1 MRYLN
6 IPVVVFSLS
15 SMCLSMDTEL
25 KSRLASCERFSQTL
39 ELEMNELSR
48 QYSSRQD
55 TYEEFVRG
63 GRIRTEYSDIA
74 PSDYER
80 SVTSIV
86 NQYDL
91 MRRLKNLSE
100 SLETQKREEFNKIK
114 EMWFEGRRAK
124 ARAEVERVF
133 TDSKNCINK
142 MIDTIRRELNPQIRE
157 HLKNCVQSRL
167 ETSYKG
173 WIQTESGQQIS
184 NKFSPQYRSFL
195 QERFRA
201 IRGIPETDSTY
212 TAVNTIIRS
221 LQMLPSVYRSISEDI
236 YTNIRTALCQH
247 TEYPEDII
255 NEHAEEIFNQL
266 TSSTK
271 TFVHVVGLKND
282 FFRVFFSQ
290 LGILPI
296 CKSISEIAHCDT
308 TDQVKSI
315 LFGSETNKGWLLET
329 LQNPQ
334 ADGHTYLD
342 SILLIEDGE
351 SFFRNIDSLPHDVVC
366 HFIEYLKIIID
377 REKSFVESPFLMN
390 SGINIS
396 KLKIIMT
403 GDGNFLEDFLVDKPD
418 YIEQQLFD
426 AFDDRLSDRSTYVI
440 ANTHQVDRTILR
452 RLLDGELRSHEDYNI
467 LDEHSKKIIF
477 RRIQKILQGGS
488 IRELGE
494 TALVQK
500 NYVMSYSRTEI
511 KPHIKQLV
519 TEYLAKRIAD
529 FRQ

>member
-25 KSRLASCERFSQTL
+25 ESRLASCERFSQTL
-39 ELEMNELSR
+39 ELEMKELSR

-63 GRIRTEYSDIA
+63 GRIRAEYSDIA

-86 NQYDL
+86 DQYDL

-167 ETSYKG
+167 ETSYRG
-173 WIQTESGQQIS
+173 WIQTESGRQIS

-221 LQMLPSVYRSISEDI
+221 LQMLPSVCRSIPEDI
-236 YTNIRTALCQH
+236 YANIKTVLC
-247 TEYPEDII
+247 
-255 NEHAEEIFNQL
+255 
-266 TSSTK
+266 
-271 TFVHVVGLKND
+271 
-282 FFRVFFSQ
+282 
-290 LGILPI
+290 
-296 CKSISEIAHCDT
+296 
-308 TDQVKSI
+308 
-315 LFGSETNKGWLLET
+315 
-329 LQNPQ
+329 
-334 ADGHTYLD
+334 
-342 SILLIEDGE
+342 
-351 SFFRNIDSLPHDVVC
+351 
-366 HFIEYLKIIID
+366 
-377 REKSFVESPFLMN
+377 
-390 SGINIS
+390 
-396 KLKIIMT
+396 
-403 GDGNFLEDFLVDKPD
+403 
-418 YIEQQLFD
+418 
-426 AFDDRLSDRSTYVI
+426 
-440 ANTHQVDRTILR
+440 
-452 RLLDGELRSHEDYNI
+452 
-467 LDEHSKKIIF
+467 
-477 RRIQKILQGGS
+477 
-488 IRELGE
+488 
-494 TALVQK
+494 
-500 NYVMSYSRTEI
+500 
-511 KPHIKQLV
+511 
-519 TEYLAKRIAD
+519 
-529 FRQ
+529 